1 MPFSK
6 CELTAVVLGL
16 LHLGLLSGC
25 SLLLECALVYACG
38 AGITA
43 LA

>member
-6 CELTAVVLGL
+6 CELTAVVL
-16 LHLGLLSGC
+16 HLGLLTGC
-25 SLLLECALVYACG
+25 SILLECALVYACG

-43 LA
+43 LT